1 MKKLLIPLL
10 ILLSLS
16 ACDFPDFRGD
26 PITPNLKYRFNGYI
40 TVNNPA
46 SSYGDTILVYPD
58 FELILND
65 FPFQPKD
72 SLYDIFV
79 DFDSNIKV
87 HNISTSRDASVNS
100 AFILGDTLM
109 CSIMHSK
116 SGRIQFIV
124 DDPDDYVFRQSF
136 PVLTLSIKE

>member
-26 PITPNLKYRFNGYI
+26 PITPNLKYKFNGYI

-46 SSYGDTILVYPD
+46 SNYGDTILVYPD
-58 FELILND
+58 FELRLND

-79 DFDSNIKV
+79 GVSDNIMIYNIDS
-87 HNISTSRDASVNS
+87 SREAPLSGK
-100 AFILGDTLM
+100 AFYI
-109 CSIMHSK
+109 I
-116 SGRIQFIV
+116 
-124 DDPDDYVFRQSF
+124 
-136 PVLTLSIKE
+136 